1 MEAFTNQRVN
11 PRRPSDHS
19 WSGYMM
25 TKPTCGTVTGQ
36 RATFWSVVLLRR
48 RHSSVYYNRKNGIF
62 FRSKELPEIGICL
75 PCNKKALKFESE
87 LLLDRVLPSRTNQ
100 NQTRKRSKEK
110 VKGKAIT
117 RDCFFL
123 FHFYKTYLVLITT
136 RMNLIM
142 QFLSSKC
149 IYIIMQ
155 AFTKIQKKFMLCLF
169 LGQIRPTV
177 CCPFNS
183 EINCSLISFL
193 IWYDE

>member
-1 MEAFTNQRVN
+1 MERIKEICSNTVWKKTLSLLEEAFTNQRVN
-11 PRRPSDHS
+11 NPNASKRSQLE
-19 WSGYMM
+19 WMI
-25 TKPTCGTVTGQ
+25 TKPTCGTGTGQ

-48 RHSSVYYNRKNGIF
+48 RHSSVYYNGKNGIF
-62 FRSKELPEIGICL
+62 FQSKELPEIEICL

-136 RMNLIM
+136 RMNLM

-149 IYIIMQ
+149 IYM
-155 AFTKIQKKFMLCLF
+155 C
-169 LGQIRPTV
+169 V
-177 CCPFNS
+177 
-183 EINCSLISFL
+183 
-193 IWYDE
+193 